1 MFGGTLALDG
11 RVRKKTAQ
19 TLNAVPNVIRPVH
32 QSPYLSAICS
42 IIEVLKKYFK
52 ISPVRGLTV
61 DF

>member
-1 MFGGTLALDG
+1 MNLSGGTLALDG

-42 IIEVLKKYFK
+42 IIEVFKKIF
-52 ISPVRGLTV
+52 
-61 DF
+61 